1 MTAFRTITAGAVALA
16 CLAAAPAAAL
26 DKVRITNAQEGFWD
40 QNFIEWGAE
49 AGIFEKHG
57 IDLEV
62 IWTDGGANAQQA
74 VISGSVDMSFGTGV
88 LGVISAWAQGAPV
101 EITAATMTGASDL
114 FWYARADSGI
124 TSMADTQGRTVAYSR
139 PGSSTNLIAA
149 KLVEI
154 AGTDAEL
161 VGIGGPAASLTAVM
175 SGQIDVGWSSAPF
188 GYDRI
193 AAGELVRIATGND
206 VPGVAEQVVRVQ
218 IANRN
223 FLQNNPDVVR
233 RYFEAFRETLEWAYA
248 EDEALQKWADIHG
261 LDLETA
267 RQIRD
272 EIYPRE
278 AVAPYPITG
287 IEANVRDAVE
297 TGRLD
302 AMLSPEDM
310 ERMLAVAAE
319 LHGAE
324 AR

>member
-193 AAGELVRIATGND
+193 EAGELVRIATGND

-248 EDEALQKWADIHG
+248 EDEALQKWAEIHG